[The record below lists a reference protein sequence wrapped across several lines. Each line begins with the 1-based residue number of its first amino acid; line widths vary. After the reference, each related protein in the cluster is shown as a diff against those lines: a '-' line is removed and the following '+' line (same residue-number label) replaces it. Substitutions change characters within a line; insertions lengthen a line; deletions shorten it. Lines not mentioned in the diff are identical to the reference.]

1 MKKDRLLSDQLYK
14 WSDSHEESICHITAQ
29 KKKSSGPPT
38 TTGRG
43 HPSRI
48 SDRTLQEM
56 WKARLPVRQGTR
68 TRAQILSFDK
78 PSREK
83 SSDGLCPAGLL
94 RASRSLPGKL
104 SINQGNPERNLRYQL
119 RTSQPQR
126 EAVGNTHVFW
136 HCYRHRHRRGR
147 HVGCQYAH
155 RTVKSSVAGNFKH
168 GGKA

>member
-1 MKKDRLLSDQLYK
+1 MNNKRSYSDQLNK
-14 WSDSHEESICHITAQ
+14 WSDIHEESICHITTQ

-38 TTGRG
+38 TTHGV

-56 WKARLPVRQGTR
+56 RKTRLPVCQRKG

-78 PSREK
+78 SNREK
-83 SSDGLCPAGLL
+83 PSDGLYPPGLL
-94 RASRSLPGKL
+94 RASRSLPGEL

-119 RTSQPQR
+119 RTSQPQG
-126 EAVGNTHVFW
+126 EAVGNKHVLR
-136 HCYRHRHRRGR
+136 HCHRHRRGR
-147 HVGCQYAH
+147 HVGCQYDR
-155 RTVKSSVAGNFKH
+155 RTAKSRVSGHSKY

>member
-1 MKKDRLLSDQLYK
+1 MKKDRLLSDQLYM
-14 WSDSHEESICHITAQ
+14 WSDTYEESICHITTQ
-29 KKKSSGPPT
+29 KAESPCPPAT
-38 TTGRG
+38 ARRG

-56 WKARLPVRQGTR
+56 WKIRLSVCPR
-68 TRAQILSFDK
+68 TRPWAQILSLDK
-78 PSREK
+78 PNRK
-83 SSDGLCPAGLL
+83 KPSDGLYPPGLL
-94 RASRSLPGKL
+94 RASRSLPGEL

-126 EAVGNTHVFW
+126 EAVGHPHAFR

-147 HVGCQYAH
+147 HVGCQHDH
-155 RTVKSSVAGNFKH
+155 RTVKGSVTRSFKH